1 MLVVRNIGGLSDR
14 QIAHAI
20 GATPSTVREWL
31 AGRSVPTDLQAERL
45 AELSLLVERL
55 ARLLDA
61 ISIPLWLNTPV
72 PALGDDKPID
82 RIAAGDDRTVAQLIS
97 GLEDPGAS

>member
-1 MLVVRNIGGLSDR
+1 M
-14 QIAHAI
+14 
-20 GATPSTVREWL
+20 
-31 AGRSVPTDLQAERL
+31 AGRTHVPTDLQAERL

-72 PALGDDKPID
+72 PALGGDKPID
-82 RIAAGDDRTVAQLIS
+82 RIAAGVDRTEAIIS